1 MPGYTSDLY
10 NYIVGLDPT
19 FKNDVSLEQFKSK
32 MSDTGYSK
40 KMYDWVGQSDKTF
53 HSDVSFDAFREKLGY
68 KKKGPTVLP
77 SVQKPAPISSGIQP
91 KVTQKP
97 SGTSVSQKNK
107 QIEVFTN
114 FPTKEENEYRIVNNN
129 WQRKEPGKEWSTV
142 RDSNAIIGLNKQYK
156 KNIVPNEGFEGI
168 SSKLIDNSEE
178 TVVPYLQKNYGNLG
192 FKFEETG
199 AGDRVR
205 VVTED
210 GKNSEIFTLDN
221 WTDEGDSSEA
231 VRLKAWLKENTNT
244 IQRERYS
251 KIDSEISSIKNAKP
265 KEKAD
270 LTKDAFANMSAG
282 IPDDLS
288 LDIKS
293 QLKLK
298 EKEKEAMQY
307 NKSRMNALM
316 DDISKAKKTE
326 GKIDDAEARARVAA
340 IYGNKD
346 EIAKQNRY
354 INNSL
359 NDIAR
364 VSTATN
370 QRSKEYD
377 QDVVKWQ
384 ADLEQ
389 NNGVETPELAER
401 KKALE
406 GRAEMLNKEVSDLD
420 QNLKLSKAY
429 QSQLDDIAGEYMLF
443 KESKGSTGGAMVNNF
458 VKGATNI
465 LRFAGLERSSQEE
478 LIKAIGSDYTTKEYA
493 TSKDRSDIEKVLF
506 SLSNSIGAAV
516 GGGGVAAP
524 VSFFAQSY
532 YDVKDEMDD
541 NPDFNGVPELEK
553 TLVAG
558 TIGVAVGFLE
568 KFGLDRLMS
577 KTPIGKNIV
586 NRILL
591 RSVKDLP
598 KKATA
603 EMLEESINSNMKRLL
618 AKGALNVAGG
628 MIVEGSTEFAQE
640 LAEGGV
646 KELYNEMKGKEMFQS
661 PESLLAQSFEAAYLG
676 AMGGAVMQAP
686 VQAANVIATGLSNK
700 NKLLAEVLEKSVTDS
715 ELKSMMTSKIKT
727 QILNGEIT
735 KEEGQKQL
743 DAVNEAAVTFDKL
756 PDNIT
761 EESRSKSFDLLI
773 EKSKI
778 EKEIAGK
785 DENLVSA
792 QKARI
797 ADINNELKT
806 ISENAT
812 KESNI
817 EEVTAEGGGLQRE
830 GVNEGQPQVGEGEGP
845 VGETTQQGTDLGNRP
860 VEGRGV
866 QEEGVETIDV
876 YHGGSMDEKTGDIY
890 VTEDKNQATEYA
902 KGNQGNVIKY
912 TIPKNAVASE
922 QDVTNAISE
931 LGIEVNDESR
941 LYELIDPRFEETYI
955 GDDNK
960 QKLFDSLKNKG
971 FEAASF
977 IDEDL
982 SLNEKQGVKNIV
994 VFEAEKLS
1002 PSSVTVTE
1010 NEAENLYDQGYRP
1023 VIDGQIQVDYNKENI
1038 GDLFEKS
1045 DRAEMSLPTEPTV
1058 TEEVTTEEAVTPV
1071 SQSQNEVTIDN
1082 AQDVISKFSQDERQ
1096 YKASEAAR
1104 KVLKALP
1111 KAKIFLHNNANE
1123 YQNAIAFGYGQTLE
1137 QVAKDEEGVNRSSG
1151 TILPNGEIHIDMSVA
1166 NSATV
1171 FHEAFHSALSQL
1183 GVKSE
1188 AMNTMVSGLSK
1199 IVKDKALIDRINKFS
1214 KKYEFAEQSE
1224 EFLAELGGI
1233 ISDGQAE
1240 LLSPNNIQK
1249 FKNLINNI
1257 ARKIG
1262 LPAIFSEAAGR
1273 QEVLDFI
1280 NSLSTNIKG
1289 GKEIQLGKNETGIT
1303 EEINPSAPN
1312 TGKDVDTSSLENR
1325 KKSLIQDL
1333 GLVRQKEITQRLK
1346 TGVKLSDLG
1355 KVISHLTFSD
1365 RLVTGKVGDK
1375 DYLGGILFAAATN
1388 RVWAS
1393 FSKGRVS
1400 SIING
1405 MPVNEDG
1412 YRYLMPALLTEE
1424 SHMSNKDMMN
1434 TSLKLVEDAVLNGD
1448 IDPKS
1453 ANDRINK
1460 ALKRKGLEKYL
1471 NIYNS
1476 SIGKNLTA
1484 ESVKNAIDEA
1494 IVNSDSTFD
1503 NRKTF
1508 LEALLG
1514 KADIDLTKRFGKLPS
1529 FSELA
1534 NGLAEPITE
1543 GHEYG
1548 DILLVI
1554 RTKGN
1559 LVAVQP
1565 KEGDADYHPSY
1576 PWVIRS
1582 VDENGDI
1589 SDVETLIFD
1598 KSYNAINVFPKVT
1611 NKSGKTLTYQ
1621 DYVDKYGDKA
1631 KSSYLGYIGGRSTM
1645 STSLTEEVT
1654 IEAEQKEK
1662 VSEVSGKRKKQLS
1675 PEANEALN
1683 KAKEKY
1689 DISIDRGNS
1698 ETQAKQSAIADLKK
1712 NDWYVNT
1719 DDTQREDAVR
1729 SLKQFFGEK
1738 IKKAPSVAKI
1748 MGQPKAETVTMT
1760 KKKLRD
1766 EFIKA
1771 RNSAAIEGRN
1781 DLKSKQRAIISA
1793 INQMKRGGIFSSK
1806 QASSLAKRIVYLNVD
1821 NPVMVDRFINYAER
1835 LFERAD
1841 YQEVLKN
1848 AFGLRNKI
1856 RKAGKSKD
1864 KLQAEVAGMAKKFA
1878 RIDPSLV
1885 EDIDMYMEMA
1895 EKVYN
1900 AVRPVRLIKTGLV
1913 TKIAADIAQISEY
1926 QTEEI
1931 KRQEEILKNEAMDM
1945 HKYLVDSGAIT
1956 SEMSLKEIKDVI
1968 TILENDPEADVTDR
1982 ESIIRDYV
1990 KKAFDVYSGI
2000 IIDMVKTGVDPM
2012 TGEEISFDEKQKD
2025 IIKRLIG
2032 IDTDF
2037 MKLEDAYKSIEA
2049 LDNFIVNKITSG
2061 VEAIVNSY
2069 EGKLNAEAMERSGI
2083 KTRSLKLFFS
2093 GLGGRFFAEYFA
2105 SLPVLIDT
2113 MFAGINAGQRFM
2125 NLSGLNE
2132 FANGVAKATRE
2143 QNNMIN
2149 EYGQKFEKSRPNG
2162 MDFRAAENVYER
2174 GIIAYLSRT
2183 IDGNTTQQREELGRR
2198 INIVKDSIEALS
2210 KGDKDQRKM
2219 SEIYQSLY
2227 NKLGLDEFNKNN
2239 DNLTISDIQSR
2250 ADKTNLEATN
2260 WWIGKWAEK
2269 YSDLADVSLSVYNT
2283 ELGSDINY
2291 TPDRYSK
2298 VEGEESPI
2306 EDVNLQKA
2314 GAFGMDLNF
2323 TDKNKTGVL
2332 METTRPRKTPG
2343 RYVNLD
2349 FDISNARS
2357 MKAALVDINTAA
2369 SVRKIDG
2376 FLRSPSMNKIIE
2388 DTKDKQ
2394 ILQRRINSYI
2404 RRSKH
2409 KAVINDATLR
2419 ELDSAFNY
2427 VASIGAVK
2435 ALGGIFQP
2443 IKQTMPVMV
2452 NTIINAG
2459 PQNMSLASVLGDSDM
2474 HEWINNSGMAIANR
2488 GMEASTTVET
2498 ANKYLD
2504 KVAGSKGEALGK
2516 GLMKINEFWLKK
2528 FLQQPDVWIARSSFI
2543 SYYKQALRRK
2553 GVDVSKID
2561 WKNHPV
2567 DKEAANYAQH
2577 MVDRQQNV
2585 SDAAMM
2591 GEIMASESGTWKI
2604 ARKTLLPFANFIM
2617 NQKSRMY
2624 SDFRTAASSEASK
2637 EDKVAALRSLS
2648 GLTIELAAY
2657 QYIGYSIGVMI
2668 KSLAANLVGYE
2679 PDDEEEEK
2687 NKKYAVQNASNQYI
2701 KDVLSP
2707 LPLTDGATLKAFDFI
2722 ADQIQDLMISDQEI
2736 KDAIDEENKV
2746 REEMGDDPMTD
2757 KQKEKLKKDLIN
2769 NRKYKFED
2777 YKNDKLFNLGTLSI
2791 ALDKSS
2797 ELWEM
2802 TKMAKTG
2809 KFTEESY
2816 GAEKTKYINK
2826 ADQKMMAYLSAL
2838 KFASL
2843 SGALPVEA
2851 NNLAM
2856 YSTKYIKKKAMTENQ
2871 KDMST
2876 ELMKEMNIKE
2886 LKDYQVALIE
2896 KKKSVDS
2903 VIEEVD
2909 WVESNGGLKNKKQQE
2924 EYIKILNKNG
2934 EVTSEDL
2941 DKIQKLK

>member
-1 MPGYTSDLY
+1 
-10 NYIVGLDPT
+10 
-19 FKNDVSLEQFKSK
+19 
-32 MSDTGYSK
+32 
-40 KMYDWVGQSDKTF
+40 
-53 HSDVSFDAFREKLGY
+53 
-68 KKKGPTVLP
+68 
-77 SVQKPAPISSGIQP
+77 
-91 KVTQKP
+91 
-97 SGTSVSQKNK
+97 
-107 QIEVFTN
+107 
-114 FPTKEENEYRIVNNN
+114 
-129 WQRKEPGKEWSTV
+129 
-142 RDSNAIIGLNKQYK
+142 
-156 KNIVPNEGFEGI
+156 
-168 SSKLIDNSEE
+168 
-178 TVVPYLQKNYGNLG
+178 
-192 FKFEETG
+192 
-199 AGDRVR
+199 
-205 VVTED
+205 
-210 GKNSEIFTLDN
+210 
-221 WTDEGDSSEA
+221 
-231 VRLKAWLKENTNT
+231 
-244 IQRERYS
+244 
-251 KIDSEISSIKNAKP
+251 
-265 KEKAD
+265 
-270 LTKDAFANMSAG
+270 
-282 IPDDLS
+282 
-288 LDIKS
+288 
-293 QLKLK
+293 
-298 EKEKEAMQY
+298 
-307 NKSRMNALM
+307 
-316 DDISKAKKTE
+316 
-326 GKIDDAEARARVAA
+326 
-340 IYGNKD
+340 
-346 EIAKQNRY
+346 
-354 INNSL
+354 
-359 NDIAR
+359 
-364 VSTATN
+364 
-370 QRSKEYD
+370 
-377 QDVVKWQ
+377 
-384 ADLEQ
+384 
-389 NNGVETPELAER
+389 
-401 KKALE
+401 
-406 GRAEMLNKEVSDLD
+406 
-420 QNLKLSKAY
+420 
-429 QSQLDDIAGEYMLF
+429 
-443 KESKGSTGGAMVNNF
+443 
-458 VKGATNI
+458 
-465 LRFAGLERSSQEE
+465 
-478 LIKAIGSDYTTKEYA
+478 
-493 TSKDRSDIEKVLF
+493 
-506 SLSNSIGAAV
+506 
-516 GGGGVAAP
+516 
-524 VSFFAQSY
+524 
-532 YDVKDEMDD
+532 
-541 NPDFNGVPELEK
+541 
-553 TLVAG
+553 
-558 TIGVAVGFLE
+558 
-568 KFGLDRLMS
+568 
-577 KTPIGKNIV
+577 
-586 NRILL
+586 
-591 RSVKDLP
+591 
-598 KKATA
+598 
-603 EMLEESINSNMKRLL
+603 
-618 AKGALNVAGG
+618 
-628 MIVEGSTEFAQE
+628 
-640 LAEGGV
+640 
-646 KELYNEMKGKEMFQS
+646 
-661 PESLLAQSFEAAYLG
+661 
-676 AMGGAVMQAP
+676 
-686 VQAANVIATGLSNK
+686 
-700 NKLLAEVLEKSVTDS
+700 
-715 ELKSMMTSKIKT
+715 
-727 QILNGEIT
+727 
-735 KEEGQKQL
+735 
-743 DAVNEAAVTFDKL
+743 
-756 PDNIT
+756 
-761 EESRSKSFDLLI
+761 
-773 EKSKI
+773 
-778 EKEIAGK
+778 
-785 DENLVSA
+785 
-792 QKARI
+792 
-797 ADINNELKT
+797 
-806 ISENAT
+806 
-812 KESNI
+812 
-817 EEVTAEGGGLQRE
+817 
-830 GVNEGQPQVGEGEGP
+830 
-845 VGETTQQGTDLGNRP
+845 
-860 VEGRGV
+860 
-866 QEEGVETIDV
+866 
-876 YHGGSMDEKTGDIY
+876 
-890 VTEDKNQATEYA
+890 
-902 KGNQGNVIKY
+902 
-912 TIPKNAVASE
+912 
-922 QDVTNAISE
+922 
-931 LGIEVNDESR
+931 
-941 LYELIDPRFEETYI
+941 
-955 GDDNK
+955 
-960 QKLFDSLKNKG
+960 
-971 FEAASF
+971 
-977 IDEDL
+977 
-982 SLNEKQGVKNIV
+982 
-994 VFEAEKLS
+994 
-1002 PSSVTVTE
+1002 
-1010 NEAENLYDQGYRP
+1010 
-1023 VIDGQIQVDYNKENI
+1023 
-1038 GDLFEKS
+1038 
-1045 DRAEMSLPTEPTV
+1045 
-1058 TEEVTTEEAVTPV
+1058 
-1071 SQSQNEVTIDN
+1071 
-1082 AQDVISKFSQDERQ
+1082 
-1096 YKASEAAR
+1096 
-1104 KVLKALP
+1104 
-1111 KAKIFLHNNANE
+1111 
-1123 YQNAIAFGYGQTLE
+1123 
-1137 QVAKDEEGVNRSSG
+1137 
-1151 TILPNGEIHIDMSVA
+1151 
-1166 NSATV
+1166 
-1171 FHEAFHSALSQL
+1171 
-1183 GVKSE
+1183 
-1188 AMNTMVSGLSK
+1188 
-1199 IVKDKALIDRINKFS
+1199 
-1214 KKYEFAEQSE
+1214 
-1224 EFLAELGGI
+1224 
-1233 ISDGQAE
+1233 
-1240 LLSPNNIQK
+1240 
-1249 FKNLINNI
+1249 
-1257 ARKIG
+1257 
-1262 LPAIFSEAAGR
+1262 
-1273 QEVLDFI
+1273 
-1280 NSLSTNIKG
+1280 
-1289 GKEIQLGKNETGIT
+1289 
-1303 EEINPSAPN
+1303 
-1312 TGKDVDTSSLENR
+1312 
-1325 KKSLIQDL
+1325 
-1333 GLVRQKEITQRLK
+1333 
-1346 TGVKLSDLG
+1346 
-1355 KVISHLTFSD
+1355 LTFSD

-2617 NQKSRMY
+2617 NQKARM
-2624 SDFRTAASSEASK
+2624 
-2637 EDKVAALRSLS
+2637 
-2648 GLTIELAAY
+2648 
-2657 QYIGYSIGVMI
+2657 
-2668 KSLAANLVGYE
+2668 
-2679 PDDEEEEK
+2679 
-2687 NKKYAVQNASNQYI
+2687 
-2701 KDVLSP
+2701 
-2707 LPLTDGATLKAFDFI
+2707 
-2722 ADQIQDLMISDQEI
+2722 
-2736 KDAIDEENKV
+2736 
-2746 REEMGDDPMTD
+2746 
-2757 KQKEKLKKDLIN
+2757 
-2769 NRKYKFED
+2769 
-2777 YKNDKLFNLGTLSI
+2777 
-2791 ALDKSS
+2791 
-2797 ELWEM
+2797 
-2802 TKMAKTG
+2802 
-2809 KFTEESY
+2809 
-2816 GAEKTKYINK
+2816 
-2826 ADQKMMAYLSAL
+2826 
-2838 KFASL
+2838 
-2843 SGALPVEA
+2843 
-2851 NNLAM
+2851 
-2856 YSTKYIKKKAMTENQ
+2856 
-2871 KDMST
+2871 
-2876 ELMKEMNIKE
+2876 
-2886 LKDYQVALIE
+2886 
-2896 KKKSVDS
+2896 
-2903 VIEEVD
+2903 
-2909 WVESNGGLKNKKQQE
+2909 
-2924 EYIKILNKNG
+2924 
-2934 EVTSEDL
+2934 
-2941 DKIQKLK
+2941 